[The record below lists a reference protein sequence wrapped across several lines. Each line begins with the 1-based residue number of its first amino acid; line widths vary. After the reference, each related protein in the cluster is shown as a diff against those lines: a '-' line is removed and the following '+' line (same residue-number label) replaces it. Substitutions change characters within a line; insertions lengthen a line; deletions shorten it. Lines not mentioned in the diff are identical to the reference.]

1 MVMVAERLEPLVST
15 RLRAG
20 LAEEIERQEREDNAR
35 GPEPEAV
42 PRGHASAVRPADAEL
57 RELLAGWVAEYGV
70 MVGRV
75 VARSVRREDLHLV
88 DDLTQDVWVEA
99 WQYLLRGN
107 HVQRP
112 AGLLAVMA
120 RSRVCGHYR
129 SARTRR
135 EVATDFQDYER
146 AVDRLASW
154 IGAAA

>member
-1 MVMVAERLEPLVST
+1 MIVAECGLSAQVSPRL
-15 RLRAG
+15 G
-20 LAEEIERQEREDNAR
+20 LAEEIERQERDDNRR
-35 GPEPEAV
+35 GPEAEPVA
-42 PRGHASAVRPADAEL
+42 AAVRPADAVL
-57 RELLAGWVAEYGV
+57 RQVLDGWFREFGP

-88 DDLTQDVWVEA
+88 DDLTQDVWVEV

-107 HVQRP
+107 TVARP

-129 SARTRR
+129 LARTRR
-135 EVATDFQDYER
+135 EVSTDFQDYER

-154 IGAAA
+154 IGTAA